1 MVGVPKRDIRGR
13 PMKGVTAVTVR
24 DVLPMQQAELMKM
37 SIVVND
43 DDLNKATMES
53 GNLNNGQLIHLEK
66 DKNGEMMHSFYYR
79 QADETIKDQVK
90 SFMVGKKRTA
100 QEAGFSE

>member
-13 PMKGVTAVTVR
+13 PIKGVTAVTVR

-43 DDLNKATMES
+43 DDLDKVTMDS
-53 GNLNNGQLIHLEK
+53 GHLNNGQLIHLSK
-66 DKNGEMMHSFYYR
+66 DKNGEMMHSFYSR
-79 QADETIKDQVK
+79 QADETL
-90 SFMVGKKRTA
+90 
-100 QEAGFSE
+100 